1 MIFLPATSVYAQSV
15 VIDSIV
21 ITGLNRTNK
30 EIVLRDINI
39 KPGDT
44 LVEKK
49 IEAVLVDNRLFLMNT
64 GI

>member
-49 IEAVLVDNRLFLMNT
+49 
-64 GI
+64 